1 MWNVWIKVT
10 RTEDH
15 KIVAKLINFN
25 TTRIGLATNMN
36 STTNKK
42 TSILV
47 TAIVTA
53 AIMVIG
59 PVAGVNPVFGLGHF
73 HEGENGLSSQEY
85 DRFEDCLSDLEH
97 ESDDITKEQIE
108 DCIDSAYNGESD
120 ESSREDNDD
129 KDDSDDD
136 EREDMLKAEEDEQ
149 EAEED
154 LAFFG
159 DESEDSSSNNF
170 NNDSDMADDENSS
183 TG

>member
-1 MWNVWIKVT
+1 MN
-10 RTEDH
+10 
-15 KIVAKLINFN
+15 
-25 TTRIGLATNMN
+25 ATN
-36 STTNKK
+36 NKK
-42 TSILV
+42 TKLILI
-47 TAIVTA
+47 TAIATA

-59 PVAGVNPVFGLGHF
+59 PVAGVNPVFALGHF
-73 HEGENGLSSQEY
+73 HEGDNGLSSQEY
-85 DRFEDCLSDLEH
+85 DKFEDCLSDLEH

-108 DCIDSAYNGESD
+108 DCIDRAYNGEND

-129 KDDSDDD
+129 DREDD
-136 EREDMLKAEEDEQ
+136 EEKEDMQRAEDEQ

-170 NNDSDMADDENSS
+170 NNDSDFADDENSS

>member
-1 MWNVWIKVT
+1 MN
-10 RTEDH
+10 
-15 KIVAKLINFN
+15 
-25 TTRIGLATNMN
+25 ATN
-36 STTNKK
+36 NKK
-42 TSILV
+42 TTSILI
-47 TAIVTA
+47 TAIATA

-59 PVAGVNPVFGLGHF
+59 PIAGVNPVFALGHF
-73 HEGENGLSSQEY
+73 HEGDNGSSSEEY
-85 DRFEDCLSDLEH
+85 DKFEDCLSDLEH
-97 ESDDITKEQIE
+97 ETDNITEKQIE

-129 KDDSDDD
+129 DSEHD
-136 EREDMLKAEEDEQ
+136 EEKEDMQRAEEDEQ

-170 NNDSDMADDENSS
+170 NNDSDFADDENSS

>member
-1 MWNVWIKVT
+1 
-10 RTEDH
+10 
-15 KIVAKLINFN
+15 
-25 TTRIGLATNMN
+25 MN
-36 STTNKK
+36 PTINKK
-42 TSILV
+42 TSILI
-47 TAIVTA
+47 TAIATA

-59 PVAGVNPVFGLGHF
+59 PVAGVNPVFALGHF
-73 HEGENGLSSQEY
+73 HEGDNGSSSQEY
-85 DRFEDCLSDLEH
+85 DKFEDCLSDLEH
-97 ESDDITKEQIE
+97 ETDDITEEQIE

-129 KDDSDDD
+129 DDKEDD
-136 EREDMLKAEEDEQ
+136 EDREDMQRAEEDEQ

-170 NNDSDMADDENSS
+170 NNDSDFADDENSS

>member
-1 MWNVWIKVT
+1 MN
-10 RTEDH
+10 
-15 KIVAKLINFN
+15 
-25 TTRIGLATNMN
+25 ATN
-36 STTNKK
+36 NKK
-42 TSILV
+42 TSILI
-47 TAIVTA
+47 TAIATA

-59 PVAGVNPVFGLGHF
+59 PIADVNPVFAMGHF
-73 HEGENGLSSQEY
+73 HEGDNGLSSQEY

-129 KDDSDDD
+129 NDDD
-136 EREDMLKAEEDEQ
+136 EEREDMLSEEEDEQ
-149 EAEED
+149 ELKED

-159 DESEDSSSNNF
+159 DDSEDSSSNNF
-170 NNDSDMADDENSS
+170 NNDSDFADDENSS

>member
-1 MWNVWIKVT
+1 MN
-10 RTEDH
+10 
-15 KIVAKLINFN
+15 
-25 TTRIGLATNMN
+25 ATN
-36 STTNKK
+36 NKK
-42 TSILV
+42 TTSILI
-47 TAIVTA
+47 TAIATA

-73 HEGENGLSSQEY
+73 HEGDNGSSSQEF
-85 DRFEDCLSDLEH
+85 DKFEDCLSDLEH
-97 ESDDITKEQIE
+97 ETDDITEEQIE

-129 KDDSDDD
+129 DREDD
-136 EREDMLKAEEDEQ
+136 EEKEDMQRAEEDEQ

-170 NNDSDMADDENSS
+170 NNDSDFADDENSS